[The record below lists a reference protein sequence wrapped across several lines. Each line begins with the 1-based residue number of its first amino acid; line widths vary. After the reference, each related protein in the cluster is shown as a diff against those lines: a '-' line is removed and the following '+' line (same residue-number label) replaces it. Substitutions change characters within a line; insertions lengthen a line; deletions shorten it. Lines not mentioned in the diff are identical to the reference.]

1 MWTREGVFAA
11 DRSALPVNLS
21 AANMFFEGLNL
32 ITQARC
38 DRRVLAFVLDTGATT
53 SELWPKFAG
62 VARDLIHKSGT
73 REPNKVMGM
82 VGGEK
87 SLVTVPQ
94 AWQERS
100 LDRALVGLAQQPH
113 HHETRRRFQSSLERV
128 RQER

>member
-53 SELWPKFAG
+53 SELWPKFA
-62 VARDLIHKSGT
+62 
-73 REPNKVMGM
+73 EPNKVMGM
-82 VGGEK
+82 GGGEK

-94 AWQERS
+94 A
-100 LDRALVGLAQQPH
+100 
-113 HHETRRRFQSSLERV
+113 
-128 RQER
+128 